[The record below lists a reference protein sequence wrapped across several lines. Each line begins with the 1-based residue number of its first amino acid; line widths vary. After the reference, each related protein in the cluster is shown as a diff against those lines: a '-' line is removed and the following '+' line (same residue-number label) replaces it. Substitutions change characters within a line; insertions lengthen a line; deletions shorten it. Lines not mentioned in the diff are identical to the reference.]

1 VNNYSRTKVILTS
14 FDVCSSRP
22 AGWAK
27 TIRRTEAGYGTDD
40 DSVSLETRELKL

>member
-1 VNNYSRTKVILTS
+1 MNNYSRTKVILTS